1 MEVLHDL
8 IEPFRGK
15 VVLAKRMIQN
25 SKRSLL
31 SNSKWN
37 LIGFLSS
44 LLILILST
52 PAYIKLLGIER
63 FGIWALI
70 NAILGSYSILNI
82 GVNQSTVKYL
92 AGSIRSGDT
101 VASRKLLG
109 SALAQNLH
117 LGLVAL
123 VISIFASEV
132 IVNSVTNFDS
142 IMRSDAQR
150 AIIIST
156 IFWIFN
162 QQNLSY
168 RTVAEAAQDYRAVV
182 VGNIFT
188 QVSLVTLGLLALTI
202 SPSVSSVMTAQAIA
216 SFGLIFYW
224 RRVCMHFIQDVR
236 FSLKLDME
244 IVRKTLDFNLWLN
257 LNAIV
262 GTAASTADRFLI
274 GIFLSPDI
282 LGIYSIGGRIQGV
295 LRGIFYNIGTVLFP
309 ATSEVASEPG
319 RSENLIV
326 NAGRNISAL
335 SALIFIV
342 VMLSGPDFLRIWLGH
357 DIAVL
362 ATPLMQVFV
371 AVLFLELPSYLL
383 SQYLYGHANAKW
395 MAKINIVTSTL
406 TLILMIKM
414 LDDYGAIGLAWAGFI
429 GLLITRVPFH
439 LWLYFKCFA
448 GYVTIQNYM
457 HAFYGVL
464 LSALAAG
471 AIVYPLRLYLHQT
484 SSLLFT
490 TIVSFTVVPM
500 LVIGIFFLI
509 EKAVFRRS
517 DIYITLVNLL
527 RRHRMLIGESA
538 T

>member
-1 MEVLHDL
+1 MEALHDL
-8 IEPFRGK
+8 TEQYPGK

-44 LLILILST
+44 LLILLVST

-92 AGSIRSGDT
+92 AGSIRSGDI

-109 SALAQNLH
+109 SALAQNVL
-117 LGLVAL
+117 LGFIAL
-123 VISIFASEV
+123 VISILASEP
-132 IVNSVTNFDS
+132 IVKRLGSFDN
-142 IMRSDAQR
+142 IMQSDTR
-150 AIIIST
+150 MAIVIST
-156 IFWIFN
+156 IFWIFS
-162 QQNLSY
+162 QLSLSY

-188 QVSLVTLGLLALTI
+188 QVSLAALGLLALTY
-202 SPSVSSVMTAQAIA
+202 SPSVSSVMTGQVIA

-224 RRVCMHFIQDVR
+224 RKVCGHFVQDVR
-236 FSLKLDME
+236 FSLKLDMD
-244 IVRKTLDFNLWLN
+244 IVRKTLGFNLWQS

-262 GTAASTADRFLI
+262 GTVASTADRFLI
-274 GIFLSPDI
+274 GIVLTPNI
-282 LGIYSIGGRIQGV
+282 LGIYSIGVRIQGV

-309 ATSEVASEPG
+309 ATSEFASEPG
-319 RSENLIV
+319 RSEDLIV
-326 NAGRNISAL
+326 NAGKNISAL
-335 SALIFIV
+335 SALIFIL

-357 DIAVL
+357 DIAVQ

-395 MAKINIVTSTL
+395 MATINIVTSSL
-406 TLILMIKM
+406 TLILMVKM
-414 LDDYGAIGLAWAGFI
+414 LDVYGAIGLAWAGFL

-448 GYVTIQNYM
+448 AYVSMQNYM

-471 AIVYPLRLYLHQT
+471 AAVYPLQLYLHRI
-484 SSLLFT
+484 SSPLIAT
-490 TIVSFTVVPM
+490 TASFTIVPM
-500 LVIGIFFLI
+500 LVVGIFFLV
-509 EKAVFRRS
+509 EKVAFGRS
-517 DIYITLVNLL
+517 DICRELL
-527 RRHRMLIGESA
+527 GLLGQRLTQLRKTA